1 MRKKFL
7 ITGGT
12 GFIGSAITK
21 KIAEDHDVIVVDN
34 NQRGLNKRLDKIM
47 DRITLF
53 NFDIRNEQSLI
64 DVSKGVDC
72 IIHAAYVNGTETFYK
87 KPKEIVDIAIK
98 GMLNVLKACEVNE
111 IRELILLSS
120 SEVYH
125 HAKIIPTPEEIPL
138 IIPDI
143 KNPRFSYGGGKIA
156 SELMLMSHCK
166 ENFDKAIIIRPHN
179 VFGPDMGREH
189 VIPQI
194 IDKIN
199 TQKKQNNKVL
209 EIQGDGSE
217 TRAFIHIEDFV
228 SGFDFAIKKSQHL
241 DIINIGNDKEIKIL
255 ELVKIIKRLMYSD
268 CEIKSGKLREG
279 STTRRCPDI
288 SKLKNF
294 GFKAN
299 VDLEQSLPEIIQW
312 YSNNN

>member
-1 MRKKFL
+1 MKKKFL

-21 KIAEDHDVIVVDN
+21 KIVEENDVIVVDN
-34 NQRGLNKRLDKIM
+34 NQRGLNNRLDKIM
-47 DRITLF
+47 EKITLI
-53 NFDIRNEQSLI
+53 NFDVRDEQPLI
-64 DVSKGVDC
+64 NASKDVDC

-98 GMLNVLKACEVNE
+98 GMLNVLKACEENE

-120 SEVYH
+120 SEVYQ
-125 HAKIIPTPEEIPL
+125 HAKIIPTPEKIPL

-156 SELMLMSHCK
+156 SELMLMSYCK

-199 TQKKQNNKVL
+199 TQKKNNSKVL

-217 TRAFIHIEDFV
+217 TRAFIHIDDFV
-228 SGFDFAIKKSQHL
+228 NGFDIAIKKGHHL
-241 DIINIGNDKEIKIL
+241 DIINIGNDNEVKIL
-255 ELVKIIKRLMYSD
+255 ELVKIIKKLMNSD

-279 STTRRCPDI
+279 STLRRCPDI
-288 SKLKNF
+288 SMLKKF
-294 GFKAN
+294 GFKIN
-299 VDLEQSLPEIIQW
+299 VDLEESLPEIIKW
-312 YSNNN
+312 YSNNQ

>member
-21 KIAEDHDVIVVDN
+21 KIVEDNDVIVIDN

-47 DRITLF
+47 NKITLS
-53 NFDIRNEQSLI
+53 NFDIRDEQPLI
-64 DVSKGVDC
+64 NASKGVDC

-120 SEVYH
+120 SEVYQN
-125 HAKIIPTPEEIPL
+125 AKIIPTPEEIPL

-156 SELMLMSHCK
+156 SELMLMSYCK

-199 TQKKQNNKVL
+199 TQKKKQ
-209 EIQGDGSE
+209 
-217 TRAFIHIEDFV
+217 
-228 SGFDFAIKKSQHL
+228 
-241 DIINIGNDKEIKIL
+241 
-255 ELVKIIKRLMYSD
+255 
-268 CEIKSGKLREG
+268 
-279 STTRRCPDI
+279 
-288 SKLKNF
+288 
-294 GFKAN
+294 
-299 VDLEQSLPEIIQW
+299 
-312 YSNNN
+312 